1 MRSICKFYLQTAI
14 KYYETGVNY
23 GALNVKKNAFDWLL
37 TNLLTFYAKHYKWL
51 PSLSVDLL
59 CDLID
64 SSDLVV
70 MQTEFALYVLL
81 KVWMYMKIHMTS
93 GLDSNQ
99 SELKCSEI
107 MNRLPAFFGH
117 RKGRT
122 AFLHTPIG
130 KQYMRPFSKLRL
142 QHLINHPVDIKT
154 ILEDNII
161 PQEWLYLPSLNQ
173 WNSLIKIDNGIDS
186 G

>member
-1 MRSICKFYLQTAI
+1 M
-14 KYYETGVNY
+14 
-23 GALNVKKNAFDWLL
+23 KKNAFDWLL
-37 TNLLTFYAKHYKWL
+37 TNLLTFYAKHCKWL
-51 PSLSVDLL
+51 RSLSIDLL
-59 CDLID
+59 CELID

-81 KVWMYMKIHMTS
+81 KVWMYMKIHTTS
-93 GLDSNQ
+93 DSN
-99 SELKCSEI
+99 SKRCEFNCSEI
-107 MNRLPAFFGH
+107 MNQLPGYFGH
-117 RKGRT
+117 LNGRT

-130 KQYMRPFSKLRL
+130 KQYLRPFSKLRL

-161 PQEWLYLPSLNQ
+161 PQEWLYVPSLNQ
-173 WNSLIKIDNGIDS
+173 WNSLIKIDNSLDS